1 MTARSFLFKQGE
13 SIMSKITKEWLQSLP
28 KVELHLHIEGSLE
41 PELMFKLA
49 NRNGIELPYNSVQEI
64 KQAYSFNNLQEF
76 LDIYYAG
83 ASVLI
88 TEQDFYDMT
97 WAYLLKCKE
106 DHVVHTEIFF
116 DPQTHTMRG
125 IPFSTVIAGIS
136 RALQDGLQSLDIS
149 SQLIMCALRHLSEEE
164 ALKTLEEAKPFLDL
178 ISGVGLDSSEVG
190 NPPEKFVNFF
200 KEAHALNLKC
210 VAHAG
215 EEGPV
220 DYITTAID
228 LLKVDRIDHGVA
240 AVKSKEMMRR
250 LANEQT
256 PLTVC
261 PLSNTALAVYDKMKD
276 HPLLELLDEG
286 VCVMVNSDDPAYFGG
301 YMTDNFEAI
310 TRALNPTKDQIRMLL
325 ENGIKAA
332 FITKEQKDQFLA
344 DLVTYF

>member
-1 MTARSFLFKQGE
+1 MNE
-13 SIMSKITKEWLQSLP
+13 ISKAWLKSLP

-41 PELMFKLA
+41 PELMFELA
-49 NRNGIELPYNSVQEI
+49 KRNGISLPYSSVEQI

-97 WAYLLKCKE
+97 WAYLLKCEE

-116 DPQTHTMRG
+116 DPQTHTERG
-125 IPFSTVIAGIS
+125 ISFSTVINGIS
-136 RALQDGLQSLDIS
+136 KALQDGQEQLKIS
-149 SQLIMCALRHLSEEE
+149 SKIIMCVLRHLSEEA
-164 ALKTLEEAKPFLDL
+164 ALETLEQAKPFLEL
-178 ISGVGLDSSEVG
+178 IAGVGLDSSEVG
-190 NPPEKFVNFF
+190 NPPEKFANFYIQ
-200 KEAHALNLKC
+200 AHALNLKC

-220 DYITTAID
+220 DYITTALD
-228 LLKVDRIDHGVA
+228 LLNVDRIDHGVA
-240 AVKSKEMMRR
+240 AIKSQAMIDRLIKER
-250 LANEQT
+250 T

-261 PLSNTALAVYDKMKD
+261 PLSNTALAVYSDMKD
-276 HPLLELLDEG
+276 HPLLELLDAG

-310 TRALNPTKDQIRMLL
+310 NRALNPTKMQIRRLL
-325 ENGIKAA
+325 ENGIEAA
-332 FITKEQKDQFLA
+332 FISDSQKELLYKDL
-344 DLVTYF
+344 LTYF

>member
-1 MTARSFLFKQGE
+1 MN
-13 SIMSKITKEWLQSLP
+13 KINKEWLKSLP

-49 NRNGIELPYNSVQEI
+49 KRNGISLPYDSVQAI
-64 KQAYSFNNLQEF
+64 KKAYSFNNLQEF

-97 WAYLLKCKE
+97 WDYLLKCKE
-106 DHVVHTEIFF
+106 DHVVHTELFF
-116 DPQTHTMRG
+116 DPQTHTTRG
-125 IPFSTVIAGIS
+125 IEFSTVIKGIS
-136 RALQDGLQSLDIS
+136 TALRDGQQQLNIS
-149 SQLIMCALRHLSEEE
+149 SQLIMCALRHLSEEA
-164 ALKTLEEAKPFLDL
+164 ALKTLEEAKPFLEL
-178 ISGVGLDSSEVG
+178 IAGVGLDSSEIG

-200 KEAHALNLKC
+200 KQAQVLNLRC

-220 DYITTAID
+220 DYITTALD

-240 AVKSKEMMRR
+240 AIKSKDMINR
-250 LANEQT
+250 LAKEQT

-261 PLSNTALAVYDKMKD
+261 PLSNTALAVYSDMSE
-276 HPLLELLDEG
+276 HPLLELLDAG

-301 YMTDNFEAI
+301 YMTANFEAI
-310 TRALNPTKDQIRMLL
+310 TRALNPSKDQIRKLL
-325 ENGIKAA
+325 ENGIEAA
-332 FITKEQKDQFLA
+332 FITRQRKDDLRANLA
-344 DLVTYF
+344 TYF